1 MRKFTTIALLTLMPL
16 FAMTVLVGCSSDDDE
31 QSQPHIL
38 LANISWDYNERIG
51 ISNLFEF
58 NGYLYDGVEGN
69 EGRHRQ
75 QMTLSFGYP
84 LYPWYPATRA
94 LCNSHNAS

>member
-1 MRKFTTIALLTLMPL
+1 MKISRTSPYKYLLSVL
-16 FAMTVLVGCSSDDDE
+16 AMQASL
-31 QSQPHIL
+31 
-38 LANISWDYNERIG
+38 G

-69 EGRHRQ
+69 EERHRQ

-84 LYPWYPATRA
+84 LYPWYPAPPHYA
-94 LCNSHNAS
+94 IHIMQVK